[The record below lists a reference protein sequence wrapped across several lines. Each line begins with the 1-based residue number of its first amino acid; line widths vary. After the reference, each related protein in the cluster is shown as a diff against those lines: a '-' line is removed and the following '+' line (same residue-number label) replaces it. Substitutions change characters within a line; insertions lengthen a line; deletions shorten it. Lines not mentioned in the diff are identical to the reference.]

1 MARRRSKYAK
11 IPRTRIRAYRALKK
25 IVSESYARHI
35 AVDGVT
41 FKERSKMAKKA
52 ARTRRNRRRARS

>member
-1 MARRRSKYAK
+1 MPKSKYAK
-11 IPRTRIRAYRALKK
+11 VPRSRARAYKALKK

-41 FKERSKMAKKA
+41 FKGRSRMAKKA
-52 ARTRRNRRRARS
+52 ARTRRRNRR